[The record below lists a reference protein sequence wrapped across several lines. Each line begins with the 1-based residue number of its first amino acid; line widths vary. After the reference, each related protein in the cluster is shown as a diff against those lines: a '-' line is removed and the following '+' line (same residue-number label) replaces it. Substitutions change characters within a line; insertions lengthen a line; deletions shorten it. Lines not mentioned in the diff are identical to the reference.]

1 MKTEICE
8 KKALER
14 KSRSYVKKNYLH
26 YTNYKMIMSVC
37 RYPEQLSKNDL
48 CRIINLTA
56 LPTTFKKI
64 VKQKCN
70 LPQSESE
77 YDKCH
82 PTEYNRDRDIRFNK
96 KCAEVLQQQQVDP
109 AEGSWNNDTFP
120 RKKLWKTEEW

>member
-1 MKTEICE
+1 LKQKQIINSFLDLCELEAMNADSILMTHDMRGVTKKKELSFGSSVESPSSE

-14 KSRSYVKKNYLH
+14 KSRSYVKRNYLH

-56 LPTTFKKI
+56 LPITFKKI

-70 LPQSESE
+70 LNTS
-77 YDKCH
+77 
-82 PTEYNRDRDIRFNK
+82 I
-96 KCAEVLQQQQVDP
+96 
-109 AEGSWNNDTFP
+109 
-120 RKKLWKTEEW
+120 